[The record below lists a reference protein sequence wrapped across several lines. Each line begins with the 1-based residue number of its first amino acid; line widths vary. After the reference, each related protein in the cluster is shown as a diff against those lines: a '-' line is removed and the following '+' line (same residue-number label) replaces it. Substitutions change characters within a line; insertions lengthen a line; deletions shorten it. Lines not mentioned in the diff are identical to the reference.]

1 MEGFPMAKNLL
12 TDKRQRLLLSKGMIG
27 YRCRRDGCRKRKSV
41 RGSIVSPE
49 IAALCVV
56 VTRVGPNEIEGLTD
70 TVNGVTHWPK
80 RFRKLKVRAG
90 FDPDSNVT
98 FDEVKASIHTAV
110 LEANDNDRKKLPKLR
125 PTRVK
130 TEKHLKRRELKQK
143 ISAERRAK
151 SMKEREEFLRR
162 YPEWEGKIKN

>member
-41 RGSIVSPE
+41 RGSIISSE

-56 VTRVGPNEIEGLTD
+56 VTKVGDNEIEGLTD
-70 TVNGVTHWPK
+70 VVNGVTHWPK

-98 FDEVKASIHTAV
+98 IEQVKESIYSAV
-110 LEANDNDRKKLPKLR
+110 LEANDNDKRKLPKIR

-130 TEKHLKRRELKQK
+130 TTKHLMRRELKKK
-143 ISAERRAK
+143 ISAERREK
-151 SMKEREEFLRR
+151 TKREREEFLKK
-162 YPEWEGKIKN
+162 YPEWENKVKN